1 MKTAIVW
8 GAAGGIG
15 RAITEELAANDWL
28 VIALSRHDNSFG
40 HVDVHPLYVDVGSRY
55 SVQQAIQAA
64 AFEVDAADLFVYAA
78 GDIASSPVEEMEP
91 ETWQRI
97 VGANLTGAYLATH
110 YSMPLLAPDAHIVL
124 IGAISE
130 RLRLPGLSA
139 YAAAKAGL
147 EAFGDA
153 LRKEQRKRRVTVVRP
168 SAVDTPLWDKVPLRV
183 PKDAPPPQKIA
194 KRIIEAYEQGHSGT
208 LDLA

>member
-1 MKTAIVW
+1 MKTAMVW

-28 VIALSRHDNSFG
+28 VIALSRHDNTFG
-40 HVDVHPLYVDVGSRY
+40 NVDVHPLYVDVGSRY

-64 AFEVDAADLFVYAA
+64 AFEVDTVDLFVYAA
-78 GDIASSPVEEMEP
+78 GDIASSPVDEMDP
-91 ETWQRI
+91 EAWQRI
-97 VGANLTGAYLATH
+97 MGANLTGAYLATH
-110 YSMPLLAPDAHIVL
+110 YSMSLLAPDAHIVL

-183 PKDAPPPQKIA
+183 PKDAPPPQKVA
-194 KRIIEAYEQGHSGT
+194 KRIIEAHEQGHSGT